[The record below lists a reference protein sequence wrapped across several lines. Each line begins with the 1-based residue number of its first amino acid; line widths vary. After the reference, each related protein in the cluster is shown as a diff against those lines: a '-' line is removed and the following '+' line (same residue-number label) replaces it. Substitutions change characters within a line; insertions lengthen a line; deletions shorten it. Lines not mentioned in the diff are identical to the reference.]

1 MSYSENNKNMRT
13 SPTQLPINK
22 RGESQGS
29 SLAQNPETGRL
40 VDLIAITWRY
50 GNISFFIWEEE
61 RQNDDHKKIQ
71 EP

>member
-1 MSYSENNKNMRT
+1 MSYSEKNKNMRT

-29 SLAQNPETGRL
+29 FLAQNPETGRL

-61 RQNDDHKKIQ
+61 RQNDNHKKIQ